1 MTTTT
6 ITPFLVYREPG
17 AAVAWLERTFGF
29 ELVRSN
35 KDGNGALEHAELALG
50 SAIVMVTAS
59 GAERQLTARDDGAGA
74 SAGVHVHVDDV
85 EARYERARAEG
96 ADIVLEL
103 QETDYNA
110 REFVARDPEG
120 HLWSFGTYVPG
131 G

>member
-6 ITPFLVYREPG
+6 ITPFLVYREPR
-17 AAVAWLERTFGF
+17 AAVAWLERAFGF
-29 ELVRSN
+29 ELVRSS
-35 KDGNGALEHAELALG
+35 KDGNGALEHAELTLG
-50 SAIVMVTAS
+50 SAIVMVIAS
-59 GAERQLTARDDGAGA
+59 GAERQLIALDDGRGA
-74 SAGVHVHVDDV
+74 SAGVHVLVDDV
-85 EARYERARAEG
+85 EARFERARAAG

-103 QETDYNA
+103 QDTDYDA

>member
-17 AAVAWLERTFGF
+17 AALAWLERAFGL
-29 ELVRSN
+29 ELVRSS
-35 KDGNGALEHAELALG
+35 KDGNGGLEHAELALG
-50 SAIVMVTAS
+50 SAIVMVTAC
-59 GAERQLTARDDGAGA
+59 GAERHLIALDDGGGA
-74 SAGVHVHVDDV
+74 CAGVHVHVDDV
-85 EARYERARAEG
+85 EARFERARAAG

-103 QETDYNA
+103 QDTDYDA

-120 HLWSFGTYVPG
+120 DLWSFGTYVPG

>member
-17 AAVAWLERTFGF
+17 AAVAWLERAFGL
-29 ELVRSN
+29 ELVRSS

-50 SAIVMVTAS
+50 SAFVMVTAS
-59 GAERQLTARDDGAGA
+59 GAERELIARDDRGGA

-85 EARYERARAEG
+85 EPRFERARAAG
-96 ADIVLEL
+96 ADIVMEL
-103 QETDYNA
+103 QDTDYDA